1 MANTQHADTARPT
14 RSDWVGLWVLALA
27 LAMIVLDGTIVGV
40 SLPVIISDLD
50 LSLTDAQW
58 VNSLY
63 SVVFAGLLLT
73 FGRLGDRFGR
83 RKLMILGVFIFMV
96 GSILAALSGSG
107 GLLIASRAVQGVGGA
122 LVLPSTLSTVN
133 ATFRGRDRAAAFGI
147 WGAVMSGAAALGPL
161 LGGFLTRV
169 ADWPWIFWV
178 NIPLGVA
185 VITAALFFVHET
197 RSEVHGTGFDVL
209 GLILSALGCGALV
222 FGLIEGT
229 SLGWWK
235 PQAEL
240 DLGPWTWSAHAA
252 ISPVPVAIGFGI
264 VLIALLVWREGRR
277 AGSNLSAMLDTSLFR
292 IHTFSWGNVT
302 AGLVAV
308 GEFSLVFIL
317 PLHLTTSLGLDVLGA
332 GLVLAA
338 MAGGAF
344 IAGASARH
352 LAGRFGAPNVVVLG
366 LALELIG
373 LLGTALMVSLSASA
387 WLVAFVLLPYGLGLG
402 LASAQLTSTILA
414 DVPVDQ
420 SGSGSAVQSTV
431 RQVGSALGSAVG
443 GSALAIALGSS
454 DFRSVDPS
462 TFASAA
468 STAVWVAAVVLGLGL
483 GASLMVRRAANLR
496 ATASDGS
503 ARPPL
508 QSS

>member
-1 MANTQHADTARPT
+1 MTDTQQADTARPT
-14 RSDWVGLWVLALA
+14 RSDWIGLWVLALA

-50 LSLTDAQW
+50 LSLTEAQW

-96 GSILAALSGSG
+96 GSILAALSGAG

-133 ATFRGRDRAAAFGI
+133 ATFRGKDRAAAFGI

-161 LGGFLTRV
+161 LGGFLTKV

-178 NIPLGVA
+178 NIPLGIA

-197 RSEVHGTGFDVL
+197 RGEVHGTGFDVL
-209 GLILSALGCGALV
+209 GPILSALGFGALV

-229 SLGWWK
+229 SLGWWQ
-235 PQAEL
+235 PAAEL
-240 DLGPWTWSAHAA
+240 GIGPWTWSTEAS
-252 ISPVPVAIGFGI
+252 ISPVPVAIALGI
-264 VLIALLVWREGRR
+264 VIIALFVWRESRR

-332 GLVLAA
+332 GFVLAA

-352 LAGRFGAPNVVVLG
+352 LAARFGSPNVVVLG
-366 LALELIG
+366 LALEFIG
-373 LLGTALMVSLSASA
+373 LVGTALMVSMSASA

-402 LASAQLTSTILA
+402 LASAQLTSTVLA

-443 GSALAIALGSS
+443 GTALAIALGSS
-454 DFRSVDPS
+454 NFRNADPS

-468 STAVWVAAVVLGLGL
+468 GTAVWAAAVLLALGL
-483 GASLMVRRAANLR
+483 GASLMVRRAANR
-496 ATASDGS
+496 
-503 ARPPL
+503 
-508 QSS
+508 

>member
-1 MANTQHADTARPT
+1 MTDTQHTDTVRPT
-14 RSDWVGLWVLALA
+14 RSDWIGLWVLALA

-50 LSLTDAQW
+50 LSLTEAQW

-63 SVVFAGLLLT
+63 SVVFAALLLT

-83 RKLMILGVFIFMV
+83 RKLMIAGVVIFML
-96 GSILAALSGSG
+96 GSIMAALSGAG

-133 ATFRGRDRAAAFGI
+133 ATFRGKDRAAAFGV
-147 WGAVMSGAAALGPL
+147 WGAVMSGAAAIGPL
-161 LGGFLTRV
+161 LGGFLTKV

-178 NIPLGVA
+178 NIPLGIG
-185 VITAALFFVHET
+185 VITAAMFFVHET
-197 RSEVHGTGFDVL
+197 REEHHGKGFDVL
-209 GLILSALGCGALV
+209 GPILSALGFGALV

-235 PQAEL
+235 PQAGL
-240 DLGPWTWSAHAA
+240 GLGPWTWPADAA
-252 ISPVPVAIGFGI
+252 ISPVPVAIALGI
-264 VLIALLVWREGRR
+264 SIVTVFVWRESRR
-277 AGSNLSAMLDTSLFR
+277 SGSDLSALLDTSLFR
-292 IHTFSWGNVT
+292 IQTFSWGNVT
-302 AGLVAV
+302 AGLVAI

-332 GLVLAA
+332 GFVLAA

-344 IAGASARH
+344 IAGAMARH
-352 LAGRFGAPNVVVLG
+352 LAARFGSPNVVVLG
-366 LALELIG
+366 LGLELIG
-373 LLGTALMVSLSASA
+373 LVGTALMVSISASA
-387 WLVAFVLLPYGLGLG
+387 WLVALVLLPYGLGLG
-402 LASAQLTSTILA
+402 LASAQLTSVVLN
-414 DVPVDQ
+414 DVPVAQ

-443 GSALAIALGSS
+443 GTALAIALGSS
-454 DFRSVDPS
+454 NFRDADPS

-468 STAVWVAAVVLGLGL
+468 GTAVWAAAIVLALGLGT
-483 GASLMVRRAANLR
+483 SLMVRRAAIR
-496 ATASDGS
+496 
-503 ARPPL
+503 
-508 QSS
+508 